1 MAEER
6 NIHVKMA
13 MVEPLGCLLIAWIAF
28 QVGMAGFKSFAVTS
42 PAVMSVMA
50 IVGMGLILL
59 AFLAFWQE
67 NLLATIIF
75 GPLGVFF
82 ATFPSWGLAEGGWAA
97 TMMIGIILL
106 IAMVVSLLQ
115 PVRLLPVLLFFAF
128 LLFVTLGAWLNSPS
142 DSMQSV
148 WAAMAT
154 IVFLLALYIG
164 TAVSLLVLKG
174 KEVLPLLIKK

>member
-1 MAEER
+1 
-6 NIHVKMA
+6 MA